1 MNKPKFRIT
10 YNSPVILTFMLV
22 SFAVLVL
29 SWITGGKSDL
39 LLFSVYRSSLLDP
52 LFYIRLFT
60 HILGHSGLEH
70 FVGNFMIILLIGPM
84 LEEKYGKS
92 RMIIMILLT
101 AFVTGL
107 INVVFFPG
115 SALLGASGIAFM
127 LILLSGFASSKSGEL
142 PLTLIFVAVLY
153 IGQEIMA
160 GIFAADNISQL
171 THIIGG
177 VCGFG
182 FGLATNNKKF

>member
-1 MNKPKFRIT
+1 MNKPKFKIT

-142 PLTLIFVAVLY
+142 PLTLIFVAALY